1 MLLEGTAIECIAK
14 CIIDMINCVV
24 IWKKVSLTTTDEV
37 GERFDSVQDL
47 ERDESGFTGDLEE
60 GEMAPSVKDEVV
72 DSNKVFL
79 VALYLAPGEK

>member
-1 MLLEGTAIECIAK
+1 MLLEGTAVECMAK

-24 IWKKVSLTTTDEV
+24 IWKVSLTTTDEV
-37 GERFDSVQDL
+37 GERFDSVQHL

-60 GEMAPSVKDEVV
+60 DDMAPSVKDEVV